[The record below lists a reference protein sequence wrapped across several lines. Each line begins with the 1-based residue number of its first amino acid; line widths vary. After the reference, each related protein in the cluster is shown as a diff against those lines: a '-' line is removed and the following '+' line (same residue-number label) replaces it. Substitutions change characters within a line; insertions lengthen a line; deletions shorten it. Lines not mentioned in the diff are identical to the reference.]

1 MPQAIKFVRDEAT
14 RQKEQASLNLDDER
28 RAIETKR
35 RVTEL
40 MKERALETMR
50 RLSGAGDAPE
60 PVPLDYNS
68 THALWTALE
77 DDCVQLISAQWL
89 ADFAAVSERRR
100 EAKDSGSVGGTCLP
114 RRQEM
119 PPQAF
124 IE

>member
-68 THALWTALE
+68 THALWTATRMSSMA
-77 DDCVQLISAQWL
+77 VRRTSP
-89 ADFAAVSERRR
+89 AA
-100 EAKDSGSVGGTCLP
+100 
-114 RRQEM
+114 
-119 PPQAF
+119 
-124 IE
+124 